1 MHPVH
6 GQFTRT
12 ISKSKAPRPRLLL
25 YQFASNA
32 NGRKTEKEI
41 YDSDDVYPKQK
52 TPRFWERRPHRPQ
65 CNPILPPAGHRF
77 SEQSSQE
84 LRWSPQRNSLF
95 RARKFFRFAQHFCSH
110 TDVPLQVEHFVGVAA
125 TIRVSVRVRGGP
137 ITIKTYILPRASQET
152 RFMNSRWS
160 RTKLL
165 SRKIGY
171 VRQSVETFLEAP
183 AASCME
189 YLRKQIWIPV
199 GDIDCSLSFD
209 ERRR

>member
-1 MHPVH
+1 VLVSGLQDARTLSPKISPWPLILSEGPVP
-6 GQFTRT
+6 G
-12 ISKSKAPRPRLLL
+12 
-25 YQFASNA
+25 
-32 NGRKTEKEI
+32 KTFQSVFSI
-41 YDSDDVYPKQK
+41 PIWSLPK
-52 TPRFWERRPHRPQ
+52 
-65 CNPILPPAGHRF
+65 LA
-77 SEQSSQE
+77 
-84 LRWSPQRNSLF
+84 
-95 RARKFFRFAQHFCSH
+95 
-110 TDVPLQVEHFVGVAA
+110 GVAFYLDWA
-125 TIRVSVRVRGGP
+125 STSSPKNIGP

-152 RFMNSRWS
+152 RFMNGRWS

-189 YLRKQIWIPV
+189 YLGKQIWIPI